1 MMWFR
6 QMAQLSTTIS
16 VSKHINYVT
25 KRNQSKQIHSLT
37 AKRITLAHLIELLDD
52 IHSWLLDKWQH
63 LNCEVL
69 LMKQQWQTY
78 PMPTKLLH
86 STTKKNNNKHSLIM
100 TQQRLGYM
108 YFVNQLI
115 L

>member
-69 LMKQQWQTY
+69 LMK
-78 PMPTKLLH
+78 
-86 STTKKNNNKHSLIM
+86 
-100 TQQRLGYM
+100 
-108 YFVNQLI
+108 
-115 L
+115 